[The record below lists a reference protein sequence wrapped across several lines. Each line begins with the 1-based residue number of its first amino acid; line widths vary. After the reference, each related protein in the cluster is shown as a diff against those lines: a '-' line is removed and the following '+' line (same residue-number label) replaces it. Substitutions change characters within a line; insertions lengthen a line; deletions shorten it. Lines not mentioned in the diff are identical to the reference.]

1 MKPTTHLLFAVAVA
15 ASSTAAP
22 VWAQSPSKPSDAQI
36 AHITYTADS
45 IDIKAGQLAL
55 QRSQNS
61 QVRAFAQDMVRDHTA
76 VNEKALALAKRLGL
90 QPQDN
95 ATSQALTQ
103 QADAEYQRLSALN
116 DAAFDKAYAEH
127 ELAYHRQV
135 NDAVRGTLI
144 PSASDQ
150 ELKGLLE
157 TGIRIFEGHQQHA
170 ERLVQALK

>member
-1 MKPTTHLLFAVAVA
+1 MKPTIRLLLALAVASSA
-15 ASSTAAP
+15 AA
-22 VWAQSPSKPSDAQI
+22 WAQSPSKPNDAQI
-36 AHITYTADS
+36 AHIAYTADN

-55 QRSQNS
+55 RKSQNT
-61 QVRAFAQDMVRDHTA
+61 QVKAFAQDMVRDHTA
-76 VNEKALALAKRLGL
+76 VNDKALALAKKLGL

-103 QADAEYQRLSALN
+103 QADAEYQKLSALSGG
-116 DAAFDKAYAEH
+116 AFDKAYAEH

-144 PSASDQ
+144 PSASDH

-157 TGIRIFEGHQQHA
+157 TGLKIFEGHQQHA
-170 ERLVQALK
+170 ERLVQTLK

>member
-1 MKPTTHLLFAVAVA
+1 MKPTTRLLLALAVA
-15 ASSTAAP
+15 SSAAAP
-22 VWAQSPSKPSDAQI
+22 TGAQSPGQPNDAQI
-36 AHITYTADS
+36 AHIAYTADT

-55 QRSQNS
+55 RRSQNA

-76 VNEKALALAKRLGL
+76 VNEKALALAKKLGL

-95 ATSQALTQ
+95 ATSRALVQ
-103 QADAEYQRLSALN
+103 QADAEYRRLSAVSGG
-116 DAAFDKAYAEH
+116 AFDKAYAEH

-144 PSASDQ
+144 PSASDL

-157 TGIRIFEGHQQHA
+157 TGLRIFEGHQQHA

>member
-1 MKPTTHLLFAVAVA
+1 MKPTIRLLLA
-15 ASSTAAP
+15 AALASAAAGAA
-22 VWAQSPSKPSDAQI
+22 WAQTPGKPNDAQI
-36 AHITYTADS
+36 AHVAYTADT
-45 IDIKAGQLAL
+45 IDIKSGQLAL
-55 QRSQNS
+55 QKSRNP

-76 VNEKALALAKRLGL
+76 VNEKALALAKKLGL

-103 QADAEYQRLSALN
+103 QADAEYQRLSALSG
-116 DAAFDKAYAEH
+116 AAFDKAYAGH

-144 PSASDQ
+144 PSASNQ

-157 TGIRIFEGHQQHA
+157 TGLRIFEGHQQHA